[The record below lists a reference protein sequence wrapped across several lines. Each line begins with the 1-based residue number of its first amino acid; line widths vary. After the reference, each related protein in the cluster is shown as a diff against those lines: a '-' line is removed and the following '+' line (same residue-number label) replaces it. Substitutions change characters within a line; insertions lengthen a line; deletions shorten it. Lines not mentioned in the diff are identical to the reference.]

1 MAAAVK
7 GASSIVGT
15 VDDMVAPPGYGDRIL
30 STPAGSLALNNQD
43 TVVAGTNLGGGGDM
57 KETNALLNNILNKQ
71 GTVKMN
77 ATSVGTAFSVN
88 SRQIQ

>member
-1 MAAAVK
+1 M
-7 GASSIVGT
+7 GT
-15 VDDMVAPPGYGDRIL
+15 VDDMIAPPGYGDRIL
-30 STPAGSLALNNQD
+30 STPKGSIALNNQD
-43 TVVAGTNLGGGGDM
+43 SIVAGTNLGGGGNSM
-57 KETNALLNNILNKQ
+57 SETNALLNQILNKQ